1 VVWPRWLDR
10 LRRLV
15 AAAQRTEP
23 VRFFQRYADDNLPD
37 WAAAVAFHAFFS
49 LFPIVLTLWTL
60 VGVVLRDD
68 ARLLLLTSA
77 LQQAMPPEGAQ
88 QVIDVLRSTR
98 ANPGLLGLLSTVGL
112 VYSGAALFG
121 SLEMAF
127 NKLYGAANRGF
138 VQQKLMATGLLLLF
152 AALLLLSL
160 AAASVAEAVHALTQQ
175 VATVWLGDLPGR
187 DQLVTLGERI
197 STLGWILPGG
207 WAFLFFLMIYAV
219 VPHLRLMLRQVWP
232 GAATA
237 ALLFV
242 AISQI
247 FPLYLRYLGHFDRY
261 GAAFALTLLLL
272 TWFFF
277 LAHSILIGAAI
288 NAYYFGPTPR
298 GPNGTRHTWCESAA
312 HTRYG

>member
-1 VVWPRWLDR
+1 VLWPNWLDP
-10 LRRLV
+10 LRRLL
-15 AAAQRTEP
+15 AWAQETEP

-60 VGVVLRDD
+60 VGLVLRDD
-68 ARLLLLTSA
+68 TRLLLLTSA
-77 LQQAMPPEGAQ
+77 LRQAMPPEGAQ
-88 QVIDVLRSTR
+88 QVIDVLQSTR
-98 ANPGLLGLLSTVGL
+98 ANPGVLGLLSTVGL
-112 VYSGAALFG
+112 VYGGAALFG

-127 NKLYGAANRGF
+127 NRLYGASNRGF
-138 VQQKLMATGLLLLF
+138 VQQKLMATGLLLVF

-160 AAASVAEAVHALTQQ
+160 AAASVAEAVHALSQQ
-175 VATVWLGDLPGR
+175 AASLWLADLPGR
-187 DQLVTLGERI
+187 DQLVALGQRI

-219 VPHLRLMLRQVWP
+219 VPHRRLTLQQVWP

-237 ALLFV
+237 AVLFV

-247 FPLYLRYLGHFDRY
+247 FPLYLRYFGRFDRY
-261 GAAFALTLLLL
+261 GAVFALTLLLL
-272 TWFFF
+272 TWFYF

-288 NAYYFGPTPR
+288 NAYFCGPTPR
-298 GPNGTRHTWCESAA
+298 RVAPR
-312 HTRYG
+312 